1 MCPSRRRLL
10 RGERALPKFARSKLR
25 NISFMKLQFLK
36 FLATLASGITFCACH
51 AAEITNAPPQARI
64 TYPYPEGGIYQFG
77 ATVKMVAEAS
87 DPDGRVTAVE
97 FFANDELLATLTNS
111 PYVFRWPSLTL
122 SLNVRL
128 SVRAYDHQG
137 ASATSAP
144 VYISFTQDPYSWGV
158 LSEPK
163 DGALHSAQEKVPV
176 RVKMYGTDDAGAEVQ
191 VLCGTNIVARS
202 SDPPYEFVLGP
213 FPAGDYTFQARGQLY
228 DNPWVFSGTA
238 RMRVLD
244 LMLRQPLITNAAFQF
259 QICGLPTNQLYGVQ
273 LSSNLLDWI
282 LINTNRASGQTER
295 VRDPLRNSA
304 PTRFYRA
311 VALPE

>member
-1 MCPSRRRLL
+1 MSPSRRRSL
-10 RGERALPKFARSKLR
+10 RGAHGLPKFAQSNLR

-36 FLATLASGITFCACH
+36 FLATAASGITFCACH

-64 TYPYPEGGIYQFG
+64 TYPYPEGGVYQFG

-87 DPDGRVTAVE
+87 DPDGRVTGVE

-111 PYVFRWPSLTL
+111 PYVFQWSSLIL
-122 SLNVRL
+122 DFNVRL
-128 SVRAYDHQG
+128 SVRAYDDQG

-144 VYISFTQDPYSWGV
+144 VHIAITQDPSSWVV

-163 DGALHSAQEKVPV
+163 DMELHSAQAKVPV
-176 RVKMYGTDDAGAEVQ
+176 VVKMYGTDDAGAEVQ

-202 SDPPYEFVLGP
+202 SDPPYEFALGP
-213 FPAGDYTFQARGQLY
+213 LPRGDYTFQARGRVHG
-228 DNPWVFSGTA
+228 NPWVFTDTA
-238 RMRVLD
+238 RVRVID
-244 LMLRQPLITNAAFQF
+244 LMLRQPLITNAALQF
-259 QICGLPTNQLYGVQ
+259 QIDGLPTNQLYGIQ
-273 LSSNLLDWI
+273 LSSNMLDWI
-282 LINTNRASGQTER
+282 LINSNRASGQTER
-295 VRDPLRNSA
+295 VNEPLRNSA